1 MICQKCGMKIP
12 DDSEFCQYCG
22 EKLEITTDIDE
33 NAKKS
38 KQNSFTPVYISS
50 TKDTSANQKSK
61 EKHDKEKY
69 CKKCGGHINNA
80 TKKCESCG
88 RQYFKIK
95 PSAVC
100 IAVLAVFLVIS
111 VAFNVHQYYVGQN
124 NIAEINELSSEV
136 SSLNDKV
143 TSLKSSIRNITT
155 KVWQDSSELKFY
167 EEYAAIVC
175 DDGTKKYHVY
185 DCEDCDTS
193 SFWIYNI
200 EAAEEQGYYPCSKC
214 H

>member
-80 TKKCESCG
+80 PRSVS
-88 RQYFKIK
+88 
-95 PSAVC
+95 PAVD
-100 IAVLAVFLVIS
+100 S
-111 VAFNVHQYYVGQN
+111 
-124 NIAEINELSSEV
+124 
-136 SSLNDKV
+136 
-143 TSLKSSIRNITT
+143 TLKSNHQPF
-155 KVWQDSSELKFY
+155 VLPF
-167 EEYAAIVC
+167 
-175 DDGTKKYHVY
+175 
-185 DCEDCDTS
+185 
-193 SFWIYNI
+193 
-200 EAAEEQGYYPCSKC
+200 
-214 H
+214 